1 MRLRVF
7 GCLLTSLL
15 LILSFPM
22 ADLGW
27 LGFVAFVPLLLALRG
42 LAPREAARLGF
53 LAGVVF
59 FSGLL
64 YWLTSVMTRYAGLQ
78 VITGAALLG
87 LLVAYLSIY
96 VALFAAIV
104 GAGLQR
110 AGAIAYLAAPF
121 VWTGLELLR
130 GRLLTGFPWGV
141 IGATQ
146 WRHAALL
153 QAGALG
159 GVALV
164 SWLVVLANAA
174 IALLLTRDA
183 TRRDRIAAAAAI
195 ALVAG
200 TAALGSRAVARLPA
214 GDGEAIPVAAIQA
227 NVPQDRKWRPE
238 EQSGLVTRLIEQ
250 SRQAVDRGARL
261 VVWPESSSPLS
272 YNRPAGEAAI
282 GLPIQADRSD
292 AARVG
297 VFVRESGVTLVSG
310 AVQYRYEG
318 SEKRAYNTAFV
329 ATRDGSAGESYDK
342 VHLVPFG
349 EYVPLQR
356 LLFFVNRL
364 VEGAVSDFGA
374 GTRTEPLHT
383 PVGEVG
389 PLICYEAIFPEH
401 ARLMAPARFLI
412 NLTNDAWFGK
422 SAGPR
427 QHLALATVRAAENH
441 RWMLRAANT
450 GISAIVDPAGRV
462 VADTPLEEERVLVGT
477 LHARSDVT
485 PYAARGDVFGWG
497 CAIVA
502 AVAGIRWRA
511 WSARRNS

>member
-1 MRLRVF
+1 MRLRAF
-7 GCLLTSLL
+7 GAVLTAVLLT
-15 LILSFPM
+15 LSFPR

-27 LGFVAFVPLLLALRG
+27 LGFVALVPLLLAIRG
-42 LAPREAARLGF
+42 TSPREAAWIGF
-53 LAGVVF
+53 LTGAVF
-59 FSGLL
+59 FAGLL
-64 YWLTSVMTRYAGLQ
+64 YWITSVMTRYAGLQ
-78 VITGAALLG
+78 VITGTALLG
-87 LLVAYLSIY
+87 LLVAYLAIY
-96 VALFAAIV
+96 PAVFAAIV
-104 GAGLQR
+104 AAGLGR
-110 AGAIAYLAAPF
+110 AGTIAYLAAPF

-130 GRLLTGFPWGV
+130 GRLLTGFPWGL

-146 WRHAALL
+146 WRHAGIL

-174 IALLLTRDA
+174 FTMLLTRPA
-183 TRRDRIAAAAAI
+183 TRRERIAAAAS
-195 ALVAG
+195 LVLVIGSAAAG
-200 TAALGSRAVARLPA
+200 ARVVARLPD

-238 EQSGLVTRLIEQ
+238 EQTGIVTRLVDQ
-250 SRQAVDRGARL
+250 SREAVARGARL

-282 GLPIQADRSD
+282 GVPIQADRND

-297 VFVRESGVTLVSG
+297 EFVRESGVTLVAG
-310 AVQYRYEG
+310 AVQYRYTG
-318 SEKRAYNTAFV
+318 TKKRAYNSAFI
-329 ATRDGSAGESYDK
+329 ATKDGGAGETYDK

-349 EYVPLQR
+349 EYVPMQR
-356 LLFFVNRL
+356 ILFFVNRL

-374 GTRTEPLHT
+374 GTRIEPLQT
-383 PVGEVG
+383 PLGEVG

-401 ARLMAPARFLI
+401 ARLMAPARFLV
-412 NLTNDAWFGK
+412 NLTNDAWFGM

-462 VADTPLEEERVLVGT
+462 VAETPLEEERVLVGT
-477 LHARSDVT
+477 LHARADVT

-497 CAIVA
+497 CVIVA
-502 AVAGIRWRA
+502 AVAAFRWRA
-511 WSARRNS
+511 GSAGRN